1 MSFIDIVAVKLIPTE
16 EVLFYESNN
25 LALKKNDYCVI
36 PHSSGDRIGKVV
48 CEKTIP
54 EDKSSDFLSN
64 PSLKVVRKAN
74 TKDMYNNKKNIEDAK
89 MSLKTAKEKVLE
101 RDLKM
106 KMLNA
111 WYNLNRSK
119 LTFVFSASSRID
131 FRELVKD
138 LAHIFKT
145 RIELYQ
151 IGVRDEIKK
160 MGALGLC
167 GREVC
172 CKSWLQEFEP
182 VSIKT
187 AKMQCLN
194 LAPHKVSGV
203 CGRLLCCLAYE
214 RKFYESQL
222 EKFPN
227 RNTKVEYHGAE
238 AIVINNNIIK
248 DTVVLK
254 SSNILTEEISIDE
267 FAKLKIIE
275 YGPDEN
281 GN

>member
-1 MSFIDIVAVKLIPTE
+1 MEFIDIVAVKLIPTE
-16 EVLFYESNN
+16 EVIFYDSNK
-25 LALKKNDYCVI
+25 LSLKKNDFCVV
-36 PHSSGDRIGKVV
+36 PHSSGDRIAKVI
-48 CEKTIP
+48 CEKTVP
-54 EDKSSDFLSN
+54 EDQLQQFFGKKKE
-64 PSLKVVRKAN
+64 KVVRKAN
-74 TKDMYNNKKNIEDAK
+74 TKDMYNNKKNLDDAK
-89 MSLKTAKEKVLE
+89 ETLKTAKEKVIE

-106 KMLNA
+106 KLLNS

-119 LTFVFSASSRID
+119 LTFIFSASGRID

-151 IGVRDEIKK
+151 IGVRDEIKN

-172 CKSWLQEFEP
+172 CKNWLQEFEP
-182 VSIKT
+182 VTIKI

-214 RKFYESQL
+214 KKFYEAAL
-222 EKFPN
+222 KNFPT
-227 RNTKVEYHGAE
+227 RNTKVEYLGSS
-238 AIVINNNIIK
+238 AIVINNNVIK
-248 DTVVLK
+248 DTVVIK
-254 SSNILTEEISIDE
+254 SSNVLTVELPISEFKELKVLEIGQED
-267 FAKLKIIE
+267 
-275 YGPDEN
+275 Y
-281 GN
+281 

>member
-1 MSFIDIVAVKLIPTE
+1 MSFIDYVVVKLIPTG
-16 EVLFYESNN
+16 EVLFYLSDN
-25 LALKKNDYCVI
+25 LALKKNDFCVV
-36 PHSSGDRIGKVV
+36 PHSSGDRIAKVI

-54 EDKSSDFLSN
+54 KEDSEEFLTKIN
-64 PSLKVVRKAN
+64 LKVVRKA
-74 TKDMYNNKKNIEDAK
+74 TSKDMASNKNNINDAVD
-89 MSLKTAKEKVLE
+89 SLRVAKEKVLE

-106 KMLNA
+106 KMLSSY
-111 WYNLNRSK
+111 YNLNRSK
-119 LTFVFSASSRID
+119 LTFVFSASTRID

-151 IGVRDEIKK
+151 IGVRDEIKN

-182 VSIKT
+182 VSIKI
-187 AKMQCLN
+187 AKTQCLN

-214 RKFYESQL
+214 RKFYEEAL
-222 EKFPN
+222 KNFPN
-227 RNTKVEYHGAE
+227 RLTKVLYYGAE
-238 AIVINNNIIK
+238 ATVMSNNIIK
-248 DTVVLK
+248 NTVVIRNAEVLNVEL
-254 SSNILTEEISIDE
+254 SLEE
-267 FAKLKIIE
+267 FNKLEIIE
-275 YGPDEN
+275 HGPEEN
-281 GN
+281 